1 MQWELDNSV
10 DQMLNEYR
18 ARLHWDRRE
27 YKAALGHATA
37 AADEALIK
45 EDITGYWRMTLL
57 LAECQMELGLIQE
70 FAASTK
76 KLSESSALQGDQAMV
91 ARAKALYS
99 RALESLGHIGESLV
113 VAQEAAAI
121 ELDEPSD
128 TVDEIEMLHGLVA
141 ALAESDKVSEAWPYA
156 LRLAALAGQQDD
168 QHIAGK
174 AYWAVGNVAFLNG
187 DAENGIRFH
196 KLAAENLA
204 PDNDV
209 NTWAFFNKGSA
220 QVRLSAGIADQETL
234 ECIER
239 AELAN
244 SVIGG
249 SPLMELEL
257 STARAHWLVCNNGA
271 EEAAASVQQILDQ
284 RELLPEHEIAEVEY
298 VAALALHDLG
308 RNDEALAAAVHS
320 EKVFIARGAHRRALE
335 ARSVIDSINAGS
347 H

>member
-1 MQWELDNSV
+1 MDNSV

-37 AADEALIK
+37 AADEALTK

-91 ARAKALYS
+91 ARAKVLYS

-121 ELDEPSD
+121 ELNEPSD

-141 ALAESDKVSEAWPYA
+141 ALAESDQGAEAWTHA
-156 LRLAALAGQQDD
+156 LRLASLAGQQDD

-209 NTWAFFNKGSA
+209 NTWAFFNKASA
-220 QVRLSAGIADQETL
+220 LARLSAGIADQETL

-244 SVIGG
+244 SVTGG

-257 STARAHWLVCNNGA
+257 STARAQWLVSNNGA
-271 EEAAASVQQILDQ
+271 EEAVACVQQILDQ
-284 RELLPEHEIAEVEY
+284 RELLPEHLLADVEY

-320 EKVFIARGAHRRALE
+320 EKVFIAHGGRRRALE
-335 ARSVIDSINAGS
+335 VRSVIDSINAGS

>member
-1 MQWELDNSV
+1 MDNSV

-37 AADEALIK
+37 AADEALTK
-45 EDITGYWRMTLL
+45 KDITGYWRMTLL

-76 KLSESSALQGDQAMV
+76 KLSESSALQGDQAMI
-91 ARAKALYS
+91 ARARALYS

-121 ELDEPSD
+121 DLPDAMDPDEEL
-128 TVDEIEMLHGLVA
+128 EMLHGLVA
-141 ALAESDKVSEAWPYA
+141 ALTESGKATEAWGHA
-156 LRLAALAGQQDD
+156 LRMANLAGQHDEQV
-168 QHIAGK
+168 IAGK

-187 DAENGIRFH
+187 DGENGIRFH

-209 NTWAFFNKGSA
+209 NIWAFFNKASA
-220 QVRLSAGIADQETL
+220 LARLSAGIADQETL

-239 AELAN
+239 AELAS
-244 SVIGG
+244 SVTGG
-249 SPLMELEL
+249 TPLMELEL
-257 STARAHWLVCNNGA
+257 STARAQWLVFNNGA
-271 EEAAASVQQILDQ
+271 EEAAVIVQQILDQ

-298 VAALALHDLG
+298 VAALALHHLG

-335 ARSVIDSINAGS
+335 VRSIIDSINAGS